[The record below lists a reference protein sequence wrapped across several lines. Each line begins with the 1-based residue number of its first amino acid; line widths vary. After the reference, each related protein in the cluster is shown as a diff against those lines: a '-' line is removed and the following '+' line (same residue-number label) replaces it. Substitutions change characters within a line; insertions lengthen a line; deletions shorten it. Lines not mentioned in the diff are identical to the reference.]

1 MTDEHLPEITVVVP
15 FYNEEACVVAV
26 VEEVVAVLDR
36 HGQAYEIVA
45 VDDGSRDA
53 TPRLLAGC
61 AARHPQVR
69 VLRWEGNRGQ
79 AAALYWGLKSA
90 RAPVVVTMDGD
101 GQNDPADIPTLLAGL
116 AGFSGITGLAG
127 ADMVVGIR
135 AARSDSRLRRAMSR
149 LANGVR
155 GRVLHDHLHDSG
167 CALKVFRRELVDTF
181 LPIQTLYSFLPAFA
195 VAAGFRVAER
205 PVRHRHRQGGTSSYG
220 LRKMLWRPLLDMLG
234 VWWFRRRRF
243 LLPREAGAG
252 PAVRVAVVAPA
263 APGEPVTV

>member
-1 MTDEHLPEITVVVP
+1 MTDGHTPDITVVVP

-36 HGQAYEIVA
+36 HGQTFEVVA

-53 TPRLLAGC
+53 TPRLLADC
-61 AARHPQVR
+61 AERHPQVR
-69 VLRWEGNRGQ
+69 VLRWELNRGQ
-79 AAALYWGLKSA
+79 AAALFWGLKSA

-101 GQNDPADIPTLLAGL
+101 GQNDPADIPTLLSGL
-116 AGFSGITGLAG
+116 AGFSSPAG

-155 GRVLHDHLHDSG
+155 GRVLHDHLQDSG

-205 PVRHRHRQGGTSSYG
+205 PVRHQPRQGGTSSYG

-234 VWWFRRRRF
+234 VWWFRSRRF
-243 LLPREAGAG
+243 VLPRGAGAA
-252 PAVRVAVVAPA
+252 PAVPEAVAVPA
-263 APGEPVTV
+263 APVEPVTV